1 MSTALP
7 SAKANESG
15 SIGTQITVLRN
26 SSEDTQTRQ
35 IIVYLDGENRGE
47 LMYGDS
53 MTLDVAPGAHV
64 LGVDNTWNRK
74 DLPIVVRPGEDL
86 RFVTKS
92 SAGKFVWFL
101 LGFLGAGP
109 MRVSI
114 EPLPSRPTQ
123 R

>member
-1 MSTALP
+1 MSTTLLSP
-7 SAKANESG
+7 KSSD
-15 SIGTQITVLRN
+15 STSVGTQITIVRN

-64 LGVDNTWNRK
+64 MRVDNTWNRK
-74 DLPIVVRPGEDL
+74 DLRIVVQPGEEH

-109 MRVSI
+109 MHVSI
-114 EPLPSRPTQ
+114 EPLPSRPLQ
-123 R
+123 S

>member
-1 MSTALP
+1 MSTGLP

>member
-7 SAKANESG
+7 SPKANESG

>member
-1 MSTALP
+1 MADSENFKPGTAH
-7 SAKANESG
+7 
-15 SIGTQITVLRN
+15 ITVFRN
-26 SSEDTQTRQ
+26 SPEDTQTRQ
-35 IIVYLDGENRGE
+35 IKIYLDRQNQGE

-53 MTLDVAPGAHV
+53 MTLDVAAGTHV

-74 DLPIVVRPGEDL
+74 ELAIEVQHGDELQFITR
-86 RFVTKS
+86 S

-114 EPLPSRPTQ
+114 EPLPSRPPQ